1 MELGWIGLICSMIV
15 HLGLIVSNKVLDIL
29 YFIRLVVVS
38 IPGTLLCHASPD
50 QVVERTSSSISLR

>member
-1 MELGWIGLICSMIV
+1 MIV